1 MQATALSPRS
11 LRLPSRLLRAAP
23 DERLVAALR
32 RGDEAAFE
40 AIYDRHHRALLGF
53 CRHMLGSHEE
63 AEDALQRVF
72 VAAHRHLCGGTEHVN
87 LKPWLYTIARNR
99 CLSMLRA
106 RRETLALDDVREPSG
121 DGLALADEVE
131 LGEELKDLLGDIARL
146 PDDQRAALVLAE
158 LGDLSQQEIAA
169 TLDVRT
175 DKVKALIFQAR
186 EALAGWRQ
194 ARAVSC
200 REICEQLSTL
210 KGSALRRG
218 PIRRHIAVCPAC
230 TAFEAEVKRQRAA
243 LSLLLP
249 VVPSVALKHS
259 VLAATLSAGPGA
271 AAAGAG
277 GVVAAGTAGAGASG
291 LTVKALR
298 GRRARGQRGRGR
310 RGRGARARAAPAGRA
325 PCGEDARARG
335 RRCGGACRSARAVSG
350 CRRRRPGPLRRPTPR
365 AGSAARGRAHS
376 KARQGSRPRR
386 PAGGGTLRPGPSAR
400 GGTQRPGA
408 PAGGGSKAGPRREG
422 PPGAREACAP
432 ARRQAPGEQA
442 QGDAAGRRARQIGL
456 SDQPSSR
463 RRV

>member
-11 LRLPSRLLRAAP
+11 LRLPPRLLRAAP

-32 RGDEAAFE
+32 RGDEKAFE

-72 VAAHRHLCGGTEHVN
+72 VAAHRHLSDGTAHVN

-131 LGEELKDLLGDIARL
+131 LGEDLKDLLGDIARL

-158 LGDLSQQEIAA
+158 LGDLSQQEIA
-169 TLDVRT
+169 TILDVRT

-194 ARAVSC
+194 ARAASC
-200 REICEQLSTL
+200 GEICEQLSTL
-210 KGSALRRG
+210 KGSALRRA
-218 PIRRHIAVCPAC
+218 PIRRHLAVCPAC
-230 TAFEAEVKRQRAA
+230 TAFEAEVKRQRVA

-249 VVPSVALKHS
+249 VVPSAALKHS
-259 VLAATLSAGPGA
+259 VLTATLSAGPGA

-291 LTVKALR
+291 VAVKALVVAAIAVSAGGGGVVAVR
-298 GRRARGQRGRGR
+298 EIEQPRPVDRPRRRRARPWRRPRPLPWQRPWPAPRRLGVPAATSLPAAVPGSPSRKRGRGR
-310 RGRGARARAAPAGRA
+310 AR
-325 PCGEDARARG
+325 
-335 RRCGGACRSARAVSG
+335 SKAVKAHG
-350 CRRRRPGPLRRPTPR
+350 
-365 AGSAARGRAHS
+365 GSAQHAVA
-376 KARQGSRPRR
+376 
-386 PAGGGTLRPGPSAR
+386 PSAR
-400 GGTQRPGA
+400 GRQRAAARSAPGRQRA
-408 PAGGGSKAGPRREG
+408 AAVKPAATVKARPV
-422 PPGAREACAP
+422 P
-432 ARRQAPGEQA
+432 ARPVHPP
-442 QGDAAGRRARQIGL
+442 AASPPASKRKATPPAAAHGKSG
-456 SDQPSSR
+456 
-463 RRV
+463 

>member
-72 VAAHRHLCGGTEHVN
+72 VAAHRHLCDGTEHVN

-106 RRETLALDDVREPSG
+106 RRETLALDDVREPSA

-131 LGEELKDLLGDIARL
+131 LGEDLKDLLGDIARL

-169 TLDVRT
+169 VLDVRT
-175 DKVKALIFQAR
+175 GKVKALIFQAR
-186 EALAGWRQ
+186 ESLAGWRQ

-210 KGSALRRG
+210 KGSALRRA

-230 TAFEAEVKRQRAA
+230 TAFEAEVKRQRVA

-259 VLAATLSAGPGA
+259 VLTATLSAGPA
-271 AAAGAG
+271 AAAGAGAG
-277 GVVAAGTAGAGASG
+277 GVVAAGTAGVGASG
-291 LTVKALR
+291 FTVKALVVAALAVSAGGGGVVAVR
-298 GRRARGQRGRGR
+298 ELEPPRPVDRPAAKTRAPVPAAVAAPAISPRRLGVPAATPRPAAKTNSQSRKRGRGR
-310 RGRGARARAAPAGRA
+310 ARSKAVKAHGRSGQQGAAHSAPGRQRA
-325 PCGEDARARG
+325 
-335 RRCGGACRSARAVSG
+335 
-350 CRRRRPGPLRRPTPR
+350 
-365 AGSAARGRAHS
+365 AARGAPGRQRAAAA
-376 KARQGSRPRR
+376 KPAPAVKVRPVPARPVRP
-386 PAGGGTLRPGPSAR
+386 PAGKPLSSKRKATP
-400 GGTQRPGA
+400 
-408 PAGGGSKAGPRREG
+408 PA
-422 PPGAREACAP
+422 
-432 ARRQAPGEQA
+432 
-442 QGDAAGRRARQIGL
+442 AAHGKSG
-456 SDQPSSR
+456 
-463 RRV
+463 

>member
-11 LRLPSRLLRAAP
+11 LRLPPRLLRAAP

-32 RGDEAAFE
+32 RGDEKAFE

-72 VAAHRHLCGGTEHVN
+72 VAAHRHLSDGTAHIN

-106 RRETLALDDVREPSG
+106 RRETLALDDVREPSA

-131 LGEELKDLLGDIARL
+131 LGEDLKDLLGDIARL

-158 LGDLSQQEIAA
+158 LGDLSQQEIA
-169 TLDVRT
+169 TILDVRT

-194 ARAVSC
+194 ARAASC
-200 REICEQLSTL
+200 GEICEQLSTL
-210 KGSALRRG
+210 KGNALRRA
-218 PIRRHIAVCPAC
+218 PIRRHLAVCPAC
-230 TAFEAEVKRQRAA
+230 TAFEAEVKRQRVA

-249 VVPSVALKHS
+249 VVPTAALKHS
-259 VLAATLSAGPGA
+259 VLTATLSAGPGA

-291 LTVKALR
+291 VAVKALVVAAIAVSAGGGGVVAVR
-298 GRRARGQRGRGR
+298 EIEHPLPVDRPAATTRAPAAAPVTPPVAAAVAAPVAAPRRLGVPAASPRPAAVSGSPSRKRGRGR
-310 RGRGARARAAPAGRA
+310 ARSEVVKAH
-325 PCGEDARARG
+325 
-335 RRCGGACRSARAVSG
+335 GGNAQHAV
-350 CRRRRPGPLRRPTPR
+350 
-365 AGSAARGRAHS
+365 A
-376 KARQGSRPRR
+376 
-386 PAGGGTLRPGPSAR
+386 PSAR
-400 GGTQRPGA
+400 GRQRA
-408 PAGGGSKAGPRREG
+408 A
-422 PPGAREACAP
+422 ARS
-432 ARRQAPGEQA
+432 APGRQRA
-442 QGDAAGRRARQIGL
+442 AAAKPAPTVKVRPVPATPVHPPDADPPASKRKATPPAAAHGKSG
-456 SDQPSSR
+456 
-463 RRV
+463 

>member
-11 LRLPSRLLRAAP
+11 LRLPPRLLRAAT

-32 RGDEAAFE
+32 RGDEKAFE

-72 VAAHRHLCGGTEHVN
+72 VAAHRHLSDGTAPIN

-106 RRETLALDDVREPSG
+106 RRETLALDDVREPSAN
-121 DGLALADEVE
+121 GLALADEVE
-131 LGEELKDLLGDIARL
+131 LGEDLKDLLGDVARL

-158 LGDLSQQEIAA
+158 LGDLSQQEIA
-169 TLDVRT
+169 TILDVRT

-194 ARAVSC
+194 ARETSC
-200 REICEQLSTL
+200 GEICEQLSTL
-210 KGSALRRG
+210 KGSALRRA
-218 PIRRHIAVCPAC
+218 PIRRHLAVCPAC
-230 TAFEAEVKRQRAA
+230 TAFEAEVKRQRLA
-243 LSLLLP
+243 LSLVLP

-291 LTVKALR
+291 VGVKALVV
-298 GRRARGQRGRGR
+298 
-310 RGRGARARAAPAGRA
+310 AAL
-325 PCGEDARARG
+325 
-335 RRCGGACRSARAVSG
+335 AVS
-350 CRRRRPGPLRRPTPR
+350 
-365 AGSAARGRAHS
+365 
-376 KARQGSRPRR
+376 
-386 PAGGGTLRPGPSAR
+386 AGGGGVVAVREIEQPRPVD
-400 GGTQRPGA
+400 RPAAKVTTRRAEPAAVPAALAA
-408 PAGGGSKAGPRREG
+408 PVAGPRGLQVPVATPR
-422 PPGAREACAP
+422 PPAATQSPSRKHQRA
-432 ARRQAPGEQA
+432 QAPPKPAKTHGRSGQH
-442 QGDAAGRRARQIGL
+442 AAAHAAPGRQLAAARSAPGRQRAAAAKPVRAVKVRPVPAKPAKPVHTPAAKVPASKRKATPPAAAHGK
-456 SDQPSSR
+456 SR
-463 RRV
+463 